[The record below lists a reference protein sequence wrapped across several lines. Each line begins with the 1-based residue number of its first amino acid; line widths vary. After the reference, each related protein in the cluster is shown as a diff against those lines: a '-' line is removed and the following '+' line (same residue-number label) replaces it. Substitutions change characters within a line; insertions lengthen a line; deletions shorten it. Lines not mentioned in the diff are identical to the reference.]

1 VDVFTV
7 ELFLAV
13 IPDIELLGLRVSDM
27 TDGQAVGPAWLEVH
41 MPPAFSK
48 LHFSVPDAADT
59 WTSGV

>member
-1 VDVFTV
+1 
-7 ELFLAV
+7 
-13 IPDIELLGLRVSDM
+13 M

>member
-27 TDGQAVGPAWLEVH
+27 TDG
-41 MPPAFSK
+41 
-48 LHFSVPDAADT
+48 
-59 WTSGV
+59 